1 MQRTVYTDGLD
12 QYFIEQL
19 FRLPGG
25 EMRHLENIRVSQPPR
40 SRVLLWADLKHSD
53 MEEIEKSNSIPEIER
68 ILCRALLASD
78 VAQPKQRVLLELY
91 TNLVLF
97 CKDRHFN
104 REQTSVLI
112 SIIKNVHQF
121 NTETPLNNTDH
132 CLTYCSE
139 LLLCHSVRRPP
150 FSIDLF
156 SSEQVT
162 QILSYFINTYMRHY
176 FLYKYIFTPE
186 VQLDISLSYIGKPE
200 DTDTEE
206 TAQSE
211 SVEDGKRETERETEI
226 DGEVQQI
233 AALEMKATET
243 DSLEQ
248 GSSPKSELKTIV
260 QKEVRDEVMRLSA
273 QLQQRLQDSADQL
286 NNAISKLETNI
297 QIKK

>member
-97 CKDRHFN
+97 CKDQHFN

-186 VQLDISLSYIGKPE
+186 VQLDISLSYIGIPE

-206 TAQSE
+206 TAQS
-211 SVEDGKRETERETEI
+211 
-226 DGEVQQI
+226 
-233 AALEMKATET
+233 
-243 DSLEQ
+243 